1 MRKITSL
8 LMLLCMFVG
17 TAWGQ
22 PQVGTQYRIK
32 DTKRSKYLTIT
43 AYEQNSGG
51 THGTVPVLDKEA
63 GNEDQVW
70 VLEAAEDENS
80 YYFKS
85 RSGYYLTLRGWCVDA
100 TSSGKGK
107 ITIEEAENANEFYLK
122 NGTKFFKVEE
132 VNADNGVAHPFCDA
146 PSNHQNIVTWT
157 FEEIPVDEIFQKK
170 VTVTYKY
177 FIGEDLYTSQEKEVV
192 VNSEVEVPAQAF
204 LTVVDYQGT
213 IGEEDCEIT
222 VNCTENLPF
231 AVTTDLSNPA
241 WQVVEMHR
249 YGTFRVWDY
258 EGNDVDVK
266 VTEMSSNMEGVSDD
280 SKLWCF
286 TGNLID
292 GFKIYNKK
300 AGTTVT
306 LNATS
311 GTAKVGAA
319 AEGNDVWKLK
329 KSSATNDPAACFTHD
344 GSSYMNRTIEG
355 SIGYYG
361 EADNG
366 STCYFFKPSVKVLEA
381 ASAFDGMPLGAV
393 GAYQFTEEQKSA
405 FVAAVNAVVA
415 APDDLNKVKTL
426 SAMIAEAKN
435 LEKIPYTD
443 GYYRIYSA
451 QSGLYANKKGL
462 IFEGSTFK
470 WGTISNDNV
479 DAIVKLTTDNE
490 KVVLQ
495 NVNSNLYMQGV
506 AGASNPNMTENGHIT
521 LIELGAAQYNL
532 KFGNGT
538 MHASGHGNGAG
549 STGTVIGHDAG
560 FGSASAWYIIPAT
573 DIEVVVD
580 EAADYATTYL
590 PFAVTL
596 PEGVKAYAVDA
607 VEGEAAKLAEK
618 ADIPANTAAIL
629 EGEGTHTLA
638 IAATAASDWT
648 GNLLKGSNVP
658 ANVAEKAYVLAMPEG
673 ESVGF
678 YAAKFNVST
687 DATNDGEEGAEDDT
701 FEAFRNNANKAYLP
715 ASAVPTSAR
724 FLSFDFG
731 TETAIDELKGENGNV
746 KTVIYDLSGRRVQK
760 AQKGVFIVNGKV
772 VIK

>member
-1 MRKITSL
+1 
-8 LMLLCMFVG
+8 MFVG
-17 TAWGQ
+17 TAWAQGVKLADLSEEKAYLLKNVASGLYMTVVNDDAAGIQ
-22 PQVGTQYRIK
+22 IKNFSNEDTQWFYVLKSKNEGYFNIK
-32 DTKRSKYLTIT
+32 CKNGKYLLAAGGWDFKTSDT
-43 AYEQNSGG
+43 AYDFEITDVSGTEGEYTIHRKEGG
-51 THGTVPVLDKEA
+51 TG
-63 GNEDQVW
+63 GNKIGP
-70 VLEAAEDENS
+70 N
-80 YYFKS
+80 
-85 RSGYYLTLRGWCVDA
+85 
-100 TSSGKGK
+100 KG
-107 ITIEEAENANEFYLK
+107 ITND
-122 NGTKFFKVEE
+122 G
-132 VNADNGVAHPFCDA
+132 A
-146 PSNHQNIVTWT
+146 PLYSNHTDDNTNCNWV
-157 FEEIPVDEIFQKK
+157 FEEEG
-170 VTVTYKY
+170 VTLIKVTYKY
-177 FIGEDLYTSQEKEVV
+177 YIDGEFYTSLEKNVPV
-192 VNSEVEVPAQAF
+192 KSEVEVPAQAF

-258 EGNDVDVK
+258 VGNDVDVK
-266 VTEMSSNMEGVSDD
+266 VTEMSSNKEGVSDD

-344 GSSYMNRTIEG
+344 GSNCMNQQDGFIKYW
-355 SIGYYG
+355 SS
-361 EADNG
+361 ADNG

-381 ASAFDGMPLGAV
+381 ASAFDGMPQGAV
-393 GAYQFTEEQKSA
+393 GAYKFTEEQKNA

-415 APDDLNKVKTL
+415 DPDDLNKVKTL

-462 IFEGSTFK
+462 IFDGSTFS
-470 WGTISNDNV
+470 WGSVSNDNV

-506 AGASNPNMTENGHIT
+506 AGASNPNKTDNGHIT
-521 LIELGAAQYNL
+521 LTELGSAQYQL
-532 KFGNGT
+532 VFGNGT
-538 MHASGHGNGAG
+538 MHANGHGNGTGSSGNVINHAAG
-549 STGTVIGHDAG
+549 L
-560 FGSASAWYIIPAT
+560 GSASAWYIIPAT
-573 DIEVVVD
+573 ELEVVIGK
-580 EAADYATTYL
+580 AGYATTYL
-590 PFAVTL
+590 PFDVTL
-596 PEGVKAYAVDA
+596 SENVKAYAVTA
-607 VEGEAAKLAEK
+607 VEGEAAKMTEK
-618 ADIPANTAAIL
+618 EDIPANTAAIL
-629 EGEGTHTLA
+629 AGEGTHTLT
-638 IAATAASDWT
+638 IAEANSDWT
-648 GNLLKGSNVP
+648 GNLLKGTNVP
-658 ANVAEKAYVLAMPEG
+658 TNIAEKAYVLSAQG
-673 ESVGF
+673 EPAVVGF
-678 YAAKFNVST
+678 REAEFNVST
-687 DATNDGEEGAEDDT
+687 DTTNDGEEGAEDDT
-701 FEAFRNNANKAYLP
+701 FEAFKNNANKAYLP
-715 ASAVPTSAR
+715 ASAVTGNAR
-724 FLSFDFG
+724 FISFDFG
-731 TETAIDELKGENGNV
+731 TETAIESIEGAENGANA
-746 KTVIYDLSGRRVQK
+746 VIYDLSGRRVQK
-760 AQKGVFIVNGKV
+760 AQKGLYIVNGVK

>member
-22 PQVGTQYRIK
+22 GVKLEDLSEEKAYLLKNVASGLYMTVVNVDAAGIQIKNFSNEDNQWFYVLKSKNDGYFNIKCKNGKYLLAVNGWDFKTSDTAYDFEIK
-32 DTKRSKYLTIT
+32 DVSGTEGEYTIHRK
-43 AYEQNSGG
+43 EGGSGG
-51 THGTVPVLDKEA
+51 NKIGP
-63 GNEDQVW
+63 N
-70 VLEAAEDENS
+70 
-80 YYFKS
+80 
-85 RSGYYLTLRGWCVDA
+85 
-100 TSSGKGK
+100 KG
-107 ITIEEAENANEFYLK
+107 ITND
-122 NGTKFFKVEE
+122 G
-132 VNADNGVAHPFCDA
+132 A
-146 PSNHQNIVTWT
+146 PLYSNHTPDNTNCNWV
-157 FEEIPVDEIFQKK
+157 FEEKGVK
-170 VTVTYKY
+170 VIKVTYKY
-177 FIGEDLYTSQEKEVV
+177 FIDGKFYTSQEKNVPIK
-192 VNSEVEVPAQAF
+192 SEVEVPAQAF

-213 IGEEDCEIT
+213 IGDEDCEIT

-258 EGNDVDVK
+258 VGNDVDVK
-266 VTEMSSNMEGVSDD
+266 VTEMSSKKEGVSDD

-300 AGTTVT
+300 AGTSVT

-311 GTAKVGAA
+311 GTVKVGTA

-329 KSSATNDPAACFTHD
+329 KSTATNDPAACFTHD
-344 GSSYMNRTIEG
+344 GSSYMNRTAGG
-355 SIGYYG
+355 SIGYYS

-381 ASAFDGMPLGAV
+381 ASAFDGMPQGAV
-393 GAYQFTEEQKSA
+393 GAYKFTEEQKNA

-462 IFEGSTFK
+462 IFDGSTFS
-470 WGTISNDNV
+470 WGSVSNDNV

-506 AGASNPNMTENGHIT
+506 AGASNPNKTDNGHIT
-521 LIELGAAQYNL
+521 LTELGSAQYQL
-532 KFGNGT
+532 VFGNGT
-538 MHASGHGNGAG
+538 MHANGHGNGTGSSGNVINHAAG
-549 STGTVIGHDAG
+549 L
-560 FGSASAWYIIPAT
+560 GSASAWYIIPAT
-573 DIEVVVD
+573 ELEVVIG
-580 EAADYATTYL
+580 EAGYATTYL
-590 PFAVTL
+590 PFDVTL
-596 PEGVKAYAVDA
+596 SENVKAYAVTA
-607 VEGEAAKLAEK
+607 VEGEAAKMTEK
-618 ADIPANTAAIL
+618 EDIPANTAAIL
-629 EGEGTHTLA
+629 AGEGTHTLT
-638 IAATAASDWT
+638 IAEANSDWT
-648 GNLLKGSNVP
+648 GNMLKGSTVNAYVQGS
-658 ANVAEKAYVLAMPEG
+658 AYVLSNKEKG
-673 ESVGF
+673 IGF
-678 YAAKFNVST
+678 YEAELNWGA
-687 DATNDGEEGAEDDT
+687 EGAEGNT
-701 FEAFRNNANKAYLP
+701 HFKNNANRAYLP
-715 ASAVPTSAR
+715 APADGVR

-746 KTVIYDLSGRRVQK
+746 KTVIYDLAGRRVQK
-760 AQKGVFIVNGKV
+760 AQKGLYIVNGAI

>member
-17 TAWGQ
+17 TAWAQGVKLEDLSEDKAYLLKNVASSFYMTVVNDNAAGIQ
-22 PQVGTQYRIK
+22 IK
-32 DTKRSKYLTIT
+32 NFSNEDNQWFYVLKSENEGYFNIKCKNGKFLLAVNGWDFKTSDKACDFEIT
-43 AYEQNSGG
+43 AVSGTEGEYTIHRKEGGSGG
-51 THGTVPVLDKEA
+51 NKIGP
-63 GNEDQVW
+63 N
-70 VLEAAEDENS
+70 
-80 YYFKS
+80 
-85 RSGYYLTLRGWCVDA
+85 
-100 TSSGKGK
+100 KGE
-107 ITIEEAENANEFYLK
+107 TYD
-122 NGTKFFKVEE
+122 G
-132 VNADNGVAHPFCDA
+132 A
-146 PSNHQNIVTWT
+146 PLYSNHTPDNTNCNWV
-157 FEEIPVDEIFQKK
+157 FEEKG
-170 VTVTYKY
+170 VTLIKVTYKY
-177 FIGEDLYTSQEKEVV
+177 FIDGKFYTSIEKNVPV
-192 VNSEVEVPAQAF
+192 KSEVEVPAQAF
-204 LTVVDYQGT
+204 LAVVDYQGT

-258 EGNDVDVK
+258 VENGADVK
-266 VTEMSSNMEGVSDD
+266 VTEMSSNKEGVSDD

-300 AGTTVT
+300 AGTSVT
-306 LNATS
+306 MNATS
-311 GTAKVGAA
+311 GTVKVGTA

-344 GSSYMNRTIEG
+344 GSSYMNRTGEG

-393 GAYQFTEEQKSA
+393 GAYKFTEEQKST

-415 APDDLNKVKTL
+415 DPDDLNKVKTL

-462 IFEGSTFK
+462 IFDGSTFS
-470 WGTISNDNV
+470 WGSVSNDNV

-506 AGASNPNMTENGHIT
+506 AGASNPNKTDNGHIT
-521 LIELGAAQYNL
+521 LTELGFAQYQL
-532 KFGNGT
+532 VFGNGT
-538 MHASGHGNGAG
+538 MHANGHGNGTGSSGNVINYTAG
-549 STGTVIGHDAG
+549 L
-560 FGSASAWYIIPAT
+560 GSASAWYIIPAT
-573 DIEVVVD
+573 TIDITIG
-580 EAADYATTYL
+580 EAGYATTYL
-590 PFAVTL
+590 PFDVTL
-596 PEGVKAYAVDA
+596 PNTVKAYAVNDI
-607 VEGEAAKLAEK
+607 EGEYAKMEEK
-618 ADIPANTAAIL
+618 TDIPANTAAIL
-629 EGEGTHTLA
+629 AGEGTHTLT
-638 IAATAASDWT
+638 IAEANSDWT
-648 GNLLKGSNVP
+648 GNMLNGSTVNAYVQGS
-658 ANVAEKAYVLAMPEG
+658 AYVLSNKEKG
-673 ESVGF
+673 IGF
-678 YAAKFNVST
+678 YEAELNWGA
-687 DATNDGEEGAEDDT
+687 EGAEGNT
-701 FEAFRNNANKAYLP
+701 HFKNNANRAYLP
-715 ASAVPTSAR
+715 APAAGVR

-746 KTVIYDLSGRRVQK
+746 KTVIYDLAGRRVQK
-760 AQKGVFIVNGKV
+760 AQKGLYIVNGAK

>member
-17 TAWGQ
+17 TAWAQGVKLEDLSEDKAYLLKNVASSFYMTVVNDNAAGIQ
-22 PQVGTQYRIK
+22 IK
-32 DTKRSKYLTIT
+32 NFSNEDNQWFYVLKSKTEGCFNIKTKNGKFLSAVNGWDFKTSDKACDFEIT
-43 AYEQNSGG
+43 AVSGTEGEYTIHRKEGGSGG
-51 THGTVPVLDKEA
+51 NKIGP
-63 GNEDQVW
+63 N
-70 VLEAAEDENS
+70 
-80 YYFKS
+80 
-85 RSGYYLTLRGWCVDA
+85 
-100 TSSGKGK
+100 KGE
-107 ITIEEAENANEFYLK
+107 TYD
-122 NGTKFFKVEE
+122 G
-132 VNADNGVAHPFCDA
+132 A
-146 PSNHQNIVTWT
+146 PLYSNHTPDNTNCNWV
-157 FEEIPVDEIFQKK
+157 FEEEGVKAI
-170 VTVTYKY
+170 TVTYKY
-177 FIGEDLYTSQEKEVV
+177 YIDGEFYTSIEKNVPV
-192 VNSEVEVPAQAF
+192 KSEVNVPAQAF

-213 IGEEDCEIT
+213 IGEEDSEII

-249 YGTFRVWDY
+249 YDSFRVWDY
-258 EGNDVDVK
+258 VGNDVDVK
-266 VTEMSSNMEGVSDD
+266 VTEMSSNKEGVSDD

-300 AGTTVT
+300 AGTSVT
-306 LNATS
+306 MNATS
-311 GTAKVGAA
+311 GTVKVGTA

-344 GSSYMNRTIEG
+344 GSSYMNRTGEG

-381 ASAFDGMPLGAV
+381 ASTFDGMPLGAV
-393 GAYQFTEEQKSA
+393 GAYKFTEEQKSA

-415 APDDLNKVKTL
+415 DPDDLNKVKTL

-462 IFEGSTFK
+462 IFNGSTFS
-470 WGTISNDNV
+470 WGSVSNDNV

-506 AGASNPNMTENGHIT
+506 AGASNPNKTDNGHIT
-521 LIELGAAQYNL
+521 LTELGFAQYQL
-532 KFGNGT
+532 VFGNGT
-538 MHASGHGNGAG
+538 MHANGHGNGTGSSGNVINYTAG
-549 STGTVIGHDAG
+549 L
-560 FGSASAWYIIPAT
+560 GSASAWYIIPAT
-573 DIEVVVD
+573 ELEVVIG
-580 EAADYATTYL
+580 EAGYATTYL
-590 PFAVTL
+590 PFDVTL
-596 PEGVKAYAVDA
+596 SENVKAYAVTA
-607 VEGEAAKLAEK
+607 VEGEAAKMTEK

-629 EGEGTHTLA
+629 AGEGTHTLT
-638 IAATAASDWT
+638 IAEANSDWT
-648 GNLLKGSNVP
+648 GNMLKGSTVNAYVQGS
-658 ANVAEKAYVLAMPEG
+658 AYVLSNKEKG
-673 ESVGF
+673 IGF
-678 YAAKFNVST
+678 YAAELNWG
-687 DATNDGEEGAEDDT
+687 AEGAEGNT
-701 FEAFRNNANKAYLP
+701 HFKNNANRAYLP
-715 ASAVPTSAR
+715 APAAGVR

-760 AQKGVFIVNGKV
+760 AQKGLYIVNGAK

>member
-17 TAWGQ
+17 TAWAQGVKLEDLSEDKAYLLKNVASSFYMTVVNDNAAGIQ
-22 PQVGTQYRIK
+22 IKNFSNEDNQWFYVLKSKTEGCFNIQTKDGKFLSAVGGWDFKTSDK
-32 DTKRSKYLTIT
+32 ACDFEIT
-43 AYEQNSGG
+43 AVSGTEGEYTIHRKEGGSGG
-51 THGTVPVLDKEA
+51 NKIGP
-63 GNEDQVW
+63 N
-70 VLEAAEDENS
+70 
-80 YYFKS
+80 
-85 RSGYYLTLRGWCVDA
+85 
-100 TSSGKGK
+100 KGE
-107 ITIEEAENANEFYLK
+107 TYD
-122 NGTKFFKVEE
+122 G
-132 VNADNGVAHPFCDA
+132 A
-146 PSNHQNIVTWT
+146 PLYSNHTPDNTNCNWV
-157 FEEIPVDEIFQKK
+157 FEEEGVKAIK
-170 VTVTYKY
+170 VTYKY
-177 FIGEDLYTSQEKEVV
+177 FIDGKFYTSIEKNVPV
-192 VNSEVEVPAQAF
+192 KSEVDVPVQAF

-213 IGEEDCEIT
+213 IGEEDSEIT

-249 YGTFRVWDY
+249 YDSFRVWDY
-258 EGNDVDVK
+258 VGNDVDVK

-300 AGTTVT
+300 AGTSVT
-306 LNATS
+306 MNATS
-311 GTAKVGAA
+311 GTVKVGTA

-344 GSSYMNRTIEG
+344 GSSYMNRTAEG
-355 SIGYYG
+355 SIGYYSQ
-361 EADNG
+361 ADNG

-381 ASAFDGMPLGAV
+381 ASAFDGMPQGAV
-393 GAYQFTEEQKSA
+393 GAYKFTEEQKSA

-415 APDDLNKVKTL
+415 DPDDLNKVKTL

-462 IFEGSTFK
+462 IFNGSTFS
-470 WGTISNDNV
+470 WGSVSNDNV

-506 AGASNPNMTENGHIT
+506 AGASNPNKTDNGHIT
-521 LIELGAAQYNL
+521 LTELGLAQYQL
-532 KFGNGT
+532 VFGNGT
-538 MHASGHGNGAG
+538 MHANGHGNGTGSSGNVINYTAG
-549 STGTVIGHDAG
+549 L
-560 FGSASAWYIIPAT
+560 GSASAWYIIPAT
-573 DIEVVVD
+573 ELEVVIG
-580 EAADYATTYL
+580 EAGYATTYL
-590 PFAVTL
+590 PFDVTL
-596 PEGVKAYAVDA
+596 SENVKAYAVTA
-607 VEGEAAKLAEK
+607 VEGEAAKMTEK

-629 EGEGTHTLA
+629 AGEGTHTLT
-638 IAATAASDWT
+638 IAEANSDWT
-648 GNLLKGSNVP
+648 GNMLKGSTVNAYVQGS
-658 ANVAEKAYVLAMPEG
+658 AYVLSNKDKG
-673 ESVGF
+673 VGF
-678 YAAKFNVST
+678 YAAELNWG
-687 DATNDGEEGAEDDT
+687 AEGAEGNT
-701 FEAFRNNANKAYLP
+701 HFKNNANRAYLP
-715 ASAVPTSAR
+715 APAAGVR

-760 AQKGVFIVNGKV
+760 AQKGLYIVNGVK